1 MPKLDNTHEIYLN
14 QKVSKR
20 GSEPK
25 SSAAPKKLL
34 QRQIL
39 CLYLSSID
47 SENSATGSAIAL
59 YDLQVIQAHG
69 RLWAPLT

>member
-1 MPKLDNTHEIYLN
+1 MPKLDNTHEIYLI
-14 QKVSKR
+14 QKVSKS

-25 SSAAPKKLL
+25 SSAAIKKLL
-34 QRQIL
+34 KRQIL

-59 YDLQVIQAHG
+59 
-69 RLWAPLT
+69 